1 MCVCELVN
9 NRFSTM
15 HASLDAVTLNELSL
29 AHLHTNT
36 FLITSRHTWH
46 VRTYMRYA
54 ILELALFV
62 HSRRKLLVLG
72 HPVQ

>member
-1 MCVCELVN
+1 MCVFECVHISNLFLGSVQGVCVCERVN

-36 FLITSRHTWH
+36 FLITSRHTWY
-46 VRTYMRYA
+46 VPT
-54 ILELALFV
+54 
-62 HSRRKLLVLG
+62 
-72 HPVQ
+72 